1 MTLKVPI
8 SGRAAL
14 TLALAVAVSAGALA
28 FGQPSA
34 QAQAQAQSQS
44 QSPTQAQ
51 LQAQSRNAVPAEVA
65 VPGTGLGTSRS
76 RLVLRFL
83 TDSDFPPFNYLDEEG
98 VLTGF
103 NVDLARA
110 ICLETS
116 SSCDIQYR
124 PWEELLP
131 ALQRGEADAVIAGH
145 VVSARAL
152 RLASF
157 TERYFHTPGRF
168 IGRRGVAVEAT
179 PVGLDGKRIA
189 VAKDTAHEAFV
200 RTFFRDSRVIAYS
213 SPELA
218 REALMA
224 GTADVAFDDGV
235 GVSFWLSGTAS
246 RECCEFKGG
255 PYFEPRFFGDGLAI
269 AVSRNDVD
277 LRLTLN
283 TALRRV
289 RESGRL
295 EELVQRY
302 FPNRVY

>member
-1 MTLKVPI
+1 MTPKLPMPSLAAI
-8 SGRAAL
+8 AL
-14 TLALAVAVSAGALA
+14 TLAVAILAGALSHL
-28 FGQPSA
+28 PSTA
-34 QAQAQAQSQS
+34 E
-44 QSPTQAQ
+44 
-51 LQAQSRNAVPAEVA
+51 AQSRTTVPAEVA
-65 VPGTGLGTSRS
+65 VPGAGSTRS

-103 NVDLARA
+103 NIDLARA

-145 VVSARAL
+145 VVSGRAL
-152 RLASF
+152 KVASF

-168 IGRRGVAVEAT
+168 VGRRGVAIEAT

-200 RTFFRDSRVIAYS
+200 RTFFRDSRVTS
-213 SPELA
+213 FPSPELA
-218 REALMA
+218 RDALMTGA
-224 GTADVAFDDGV
+224 ADVVFDDGV
-235 GVSFWLSGTAS
+235 GVSFWLSGSAS

-269 AVSRNDVD
+269 AVSRTDVD

>member
-1 MTLKVPI
+1 MKPELPI
-8 SGRAAL
+8 PSLAAIA
-14 TLALAVAVSAGALA
+14 LALAAVILAGALA
-28 FGQPSA
+28 DRPA
-34 QAQAQAQSQS
+34 TAQAQSR
-44 QSPTQAQ
+44 T
-51 LQAQSRNAVPAEVA
+51 AVPAEVA
-65 VPGTGLGTSRS
+65 VPGAGSTRS

-103 NVDLARA
+103 NIDLARA

-116 SSCDIQYR
+116 SSCDIQHR

-145 VVSARAL
+145 VVSGRAL
-152 RLASF
+152 KVASF

-168 IGRRGVAVEAT
+168 IGRRGVAIEAT

-200 RTFFRDSRVIAYS
+200 RTFFRDSRVISYP

-218 REALMA
+218 RDALMTGA
-224 GTADVAFDDGV
+224 ADVVFDDGV
-235 GVSFWLSGTAS
+235 GVSFWLSGSAS
-246 RECCEFKGG
+246 RDCCEFKGG

-269 AVSRNDVD
+269 AVSRTDVD